1 MPRTPLED
9 FAFGVRLGN
18 RSVFIQDPCLG
29 HTWNVIHKLNSR
41 YSHHKLDGVRYNLL
55 TCFVGHSE
63 LALGCLILLLSVE
76 ILFSLNE
83 V

>member
-18 RSVFIQDPCLG
+18 RSVFIQDPSLG

-41 YSHHKLDGVRYNLL
+41 
-55 TCFVGHSE
+55 
-63 LALGCLILLLSVE
+63 
-76 ILFSLNE
+76 
-83 V
+83 